1 MAQVIVYI
9 DGFNLYYGA
18 VKKTPYKWLDLSQLC
33 TRMLPNDTILQI
45 KYFTARVSGRPNDPE
60 KHIRQE
66 KYLRALKTIPNLNIY
81 LGRFVT
87 RTKPAPLSGSNP
99 TRIVRVDVTE
109 EKRSDVNIAAHM
121 VRDAAR
127 SLFEV
132 AVLISNDG
140 DLMEPVKIVK
150 EDFGLRVGIL
160 NPYELNPTVLKAHAA
175 FIKRIRQADV
185 AACQLPDVL
194 TDSKGSFNK
203 PSIW

>member
-1 MAQVIVYI
+1 M
-9 DGFNLYYGA
+9 
-18 VKKTPYKWLDLSQLC
+18 
-33 TRMLPNDTILQI
+33 
-45 KYFTARVSGRPNDPE
+45 
-60 KHIRQE
+60 
-66 KYLRALKTIPNLNIY
+66 
-81 LGRFVT
+81 
-87 RTKPAPLSGSNP
+87 
-99 TRIVRVDVTE
+99 TE

-121 VRDAAR
+121 VRDAAK